1 MTTGIEITESVVE
14 KMCDELIH
22 KMGGDV
28 VRLSQRRP
36 SKVQLGLPDR
46 RYRLPIGAAFWFECK
61 APHGQLSR
69 KQYEFLSAERTCGQ
83 LASCGG
89 LDELL
94 ALAQSCLRWTGKS
107 SEQICDATLEAWQS
121 KGFRG
126 ERKTPLTRNN
136 R

>member
-1 MTTGIEITESVVE
+1 MPTDIEITESVVE
-14 KMCDELIH
+14 KMCDELIA

-36 SKVQLGLPDR
+36 SKIHLGLPDR

-69 KQYEFLSAERTCGQ
+69 KQYEFLLAERKCDQ

-89 LDELL
+89 LDDLL
-94 ALAQSCLRWTGKS
+94 ALAQSCLRWTGAGSGK
-107 SEQICDATLEAWQS
+107 ICDATLDAWQR

-126 ERKTPLTRNN
+126 ERKTPLTRNH